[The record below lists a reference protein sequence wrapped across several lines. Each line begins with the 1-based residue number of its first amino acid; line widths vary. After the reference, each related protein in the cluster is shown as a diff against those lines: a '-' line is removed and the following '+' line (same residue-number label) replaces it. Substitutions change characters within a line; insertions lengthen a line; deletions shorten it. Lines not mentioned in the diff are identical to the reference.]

1 MGAAHPRLMVHEKRR
16 QIKEGKR
23 IDQAQK
29 GVQHAG
35 ESCPAWPM
43 EAGLMSGL
51 ALDDEEVGL

>member
-1 MGAAHPRLMVHEKRR
+1 MVREKRR